1 MKKAILVISF
11 GTSYRETL
19 ERTIGAVEE
28 DIRRAYPKYEVR
40 RAFTSGMIIK
50 KLRERDGV
58 ETDTVS
64 DALEKLVNEG
74 FGEVICAVTHIIN
87 GFEYDKIIKSAKIF
101 SDRINIKITR
111 PLVSLT
117 EDYAEVIKAIG
128 HIFDNDKI
136 YILMGHGTEHFANA
150 AYPALD
156 YHFKTDGFDNVYV
169 GTVEGFPE
177 LGNIIDEIKKQ
188 ECRNAVLM
196 PFMLVAGDH
205 AINDMA
211 VEWKEALEAEGF
223 SVECIMRGLGE
234 YKGIRNLYIKRV
246 EDEKRGA
253 EHF

>member
-1 MKKAILVISF
+1 
-11 GTSYRETL
+11 
-19 ERTIGAVEE
+19 
-28 DIRRAYPKYEVR
+28 
-40 RAFTSGMIIK
+40 
-50 KLRERDGV
+50 
-58 ETDTVS
+58 
-64 DALEKLVNEG
+64 
-74 FGEVICAVTHIIN
+74 
-87 GFEYDKIIKSAKIF
+87 
-101 SDRINIKITR
+101 
-111 PLVSLT
+111 
-117 EDYAEVIKAIG
+117 
-128 HIFDNDKI
+128 
-136 YILMGHGTEHFANA
+136 MGHGTEHFANA

-156 YHFKTDGFDNVYV
+156 YHFKADGFDNVYV